1 MQSPFPKNV
10 REMAWRVQRM
20 SALEA
25 TFGKDGENIII
36 TELDTMYKVGL
47 DWKFYKIALINFL
60 LNKSRKF

>member
-1 MQSPFPKNV
+1 
-10 REMAWRVQRM
+10 M

-47 DWKFYKIALINFL
+47 DPIENFTKSLSLTFY
-60 LNKSRKF
+60 

>member
-47 DWKFYKIALINFL
+47 DPIENFTKSLSLTFY
-60 LNKSRKF
+60 